1 MLRPTTSAIVFVQQL
16 GRGLRKYPHKRY
28 LEVLDF
34 IGNYENNFLLPI
46 ALFGD
51 RTYDKDFVR
60 RLMQVNFLPG
70 PTSVHFDD
78 IAKERIYAA
87 IDAKSALA
95 DLRDLKESY
104 RNMAYRL
111 GRQPMMMDFVRFG
124 DKDPALFIAK
134 KDSFF
139 EFVQY
144 MEPYASTLT
153 EAHRAVLKML
163 SLELANGKRI
173 EELLVLRHLLTEASW
188 STAAL
193 AKEMTEQY
201 RFLPSTE
208 TMESVARLLDLQF
221 FTKTARKKYGSQP
234 LISFENHA
242 YVATSYWN
250 DLKENEEFQRY
261 VQDILDYGTYRF
273 ENLYVHDEPEIVR
286 GFVRYGR
293 YSRKDVSRIL
303 NYETNR
309 EGTLN
314 GYQIVGA
321 TCPIFVTYEK
331 REDISANTKYE
342 DQFVSPQQFSWM
354 TRARIHLTSS
364 QIPAIC
370 NEHTRKL
377 LFVKKSD
384 AEGADFYYIGD
395 LTVLGEPVETTIAN
409 DKGQQL
415 PIVNFQFLL
424 DKPVEDKLYRYL
436 CE

>member
-51 RTYDKDFVR
+51 RTYDKDAVR

-124 DKDPALFIAK
+124 DKDPALFVAK
-134 KDSFF
+134 KESFF

-163 SLELANGKRI
+163 SLELA
-173 EELLVLRHLLTEASW
+173 
-188 STAAL
+188 
-193 AKEMTEQY
+193 
-201 RFLPSTE
+201 
-208 TMESVARLLDLQF
+208 
-221 FTKTARKKYGSQP
+221 
-234 LISFENHA
+234 
-242 YVATSYWN
+242 
-250 DLKENEEFQRY
+250 
-261 VQDILDYGTYRF
+261 
-273 ENLYVHDEPEIVR
+273 R
-286 GFVRYGR
+286 G
-293 YSRKDVSRIL
+293 
-303 NYETNR
+303 
-309 EGTLN
+309 
-314 GYQIVGA
+314 IVGFA
-321 TCPIFVTYEK
+321 PFIDGIILVYG
-331 REDISANTKYE
+331 
-342 DQFVSPQQFSWM
+342 
-354 TRARIHLTSS
+354 
-364 QIPAIC
+364 
-370 NEHTRKL
+370 
-377 LFVKKSD
+377 
-384 AEGADFYYIGD
+384 GAG
-395 LTVLGEPVETTIAN
+395 
-409 DKGQQL
+409 
-415 PIVNFQFLL
+415 
-424 DKPVEDKLYRYL
+424 
-436 CE
+436 